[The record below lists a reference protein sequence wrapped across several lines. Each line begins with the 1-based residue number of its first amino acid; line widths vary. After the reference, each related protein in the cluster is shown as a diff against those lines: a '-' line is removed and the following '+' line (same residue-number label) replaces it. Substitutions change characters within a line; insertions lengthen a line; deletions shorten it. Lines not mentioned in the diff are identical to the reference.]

1 MKWMGLA
8 ITSAVMGVFLAV
20 MAETAFPALTQEGF
34 TAAAIAGGIMIFAI
48 MMRLTL
54 AAGTIEIRPANEWD
68 ARKLQ

>member
-8 ITSAVMGVFLAV
+8 ITSAVMGLFLAV

-34 TAAAIAGGIMIFAI
+34 TAAAVIGGIAIFAI
-48 MMRLTL
+48 MFRLALT
-54 AAGTIEIRPANEWD
+54 AGTIEVHPAGEWD